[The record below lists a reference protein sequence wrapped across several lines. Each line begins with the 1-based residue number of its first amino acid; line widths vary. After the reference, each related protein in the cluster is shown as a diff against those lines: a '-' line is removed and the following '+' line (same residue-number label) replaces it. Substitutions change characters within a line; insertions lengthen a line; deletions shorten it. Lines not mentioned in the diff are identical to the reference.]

1 MDRSNGMLKGMA
13 RQMLLGRYHVP
24 MTAIILATLIPSV
37 ILLPFDYLC
46 SDRDKFA
53 MQAVLYYL
61 AYFIIT
67 LIGLTLESGVKRI
80 HLMIARGQ
88 SVRASDMFWVF
99 QNRPDRLFIGGF
111 VFTLISWIPRIPA
124 FILALNPPEE
134 LSGLQAWAFIQLT
147 SSVGQIVAFLI
158 TLPFYFIFWLYV
170 DDPQME
176 AMAAFRSSMSLMRGA
191 KWRLCMME
199 LGFLGWM
206 LLGALS
212 FGIGFLWI
220 LPYMNQSL
228 TNFYMEQT
236 HAFDVTVEFSGGAEF
251 RNSESAG

>member
-1 MDRSNGMLKGMA
+1 MNRSNGALKDMA
-13 RQMLLGRYHVP
+13 RQMLLGRFHIP

-46 SDRDKFA
+46 SDRNKFI

-61 AYFIIT
+61 AYFIIS

-80 HLMIARGQ
+80 HLMIARQ
-88 SVRASDMFWVF
+88 QPVKASDMFWVF
-99 QNRPDRLFIGGF
+99 KNRPDRLLIGGF

-124 FILALNPPEE
+124 FILALNPPEG
-134 LSGLQAWAFIQLT
+134 LSEIQAWALNQLT
-147 SSVGQIVAFLI
+147 SSAGQIVAFLI

-199 LGFLGWM
+199 LSFLGWM

-212 FGIGFLWI
+212 FGIGYLWI
-220 LPYMNQSL
+220 LPYINQSL
-228 TNFYMEQT
+228 TNFYLEQK
-236 HAFDVTVEFSGGAEF
+236 HEFDVTVEFS
-251 RNSESAG
+251 SQAGVPCP